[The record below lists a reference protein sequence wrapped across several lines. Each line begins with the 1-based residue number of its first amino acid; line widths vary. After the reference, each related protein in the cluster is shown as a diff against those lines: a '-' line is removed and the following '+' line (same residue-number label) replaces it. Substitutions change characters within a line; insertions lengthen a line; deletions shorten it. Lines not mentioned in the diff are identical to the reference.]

1 MRILITG
8 GHGML
13 GRTLQANWHVTHTLA
28 VADLPEVDVTD
39 PDSLRAAF
47 DGFHPEVVVHCAAK
61 TNVDAC
67 ESDREGAFR
76 LNAEGSANVARA
88 CAEHGV
94 RLLAIS
100 TDYVFAGDRPGDRS
114 EEDPTA
120 PKTVYGASK
129 LAGEEA
135 IRALC
140 PNHVIVRTAWLYGP
154 GGPSFVHAILRQARA
169 NPDAPLRVVDDQR
182 GNPTSTLAL
191 ADALMAF
198 LARPTL
204 RGTFHVTCEGTVSW
218 CGFAR
223 EILRLAGLGTPVLP
237 CSSADYPRPAPRPAW
252 SALSKAKLAACGLP
266 PMPDWQEALAHAF
279 AVGL

>member
-47 DGFHPEVVVHCAAK
+47 DGFRPEVVVHCAAK

-114 EEDPTA
+114 EDDPTA

-140 PNHVIVRTAWLYGP
+140 PNHVIARTAWLYGP
-154 GGPSFVHAILRQARA
+154 GGPSFVHAILPGQRSAAPSTLPARA
-169 NPDAPLRVVDDQR
+169 PSAGAASPVRFCAWRASAPPFSPV
-182 GNPTSTLAL
+182 P
-191 ADALMAF
+191 
-198 LARPTL
+198 ARTI
-204 RGTFHVTCEGTVSW
+204 R
-218 CGFAR
+218 A
-223 EILRLAGLGTPVLP
+223 
-237 CSSADYPRPAPRPAW
+237 PRPAPRGPPSPKPSWPPAAFPRCPIGRRP
-252 SALSKAKLAACGLP
+252 SPTPSPLASECHRQKSRVSSRSP
-266 PMPDWQEALAHAF
+266 PTP
-279 AVGL
+279 